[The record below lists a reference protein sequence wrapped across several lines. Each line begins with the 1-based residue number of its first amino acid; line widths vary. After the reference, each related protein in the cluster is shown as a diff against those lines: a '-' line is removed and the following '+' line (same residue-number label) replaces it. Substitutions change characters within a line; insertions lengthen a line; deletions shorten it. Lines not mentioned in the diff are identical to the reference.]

1 MAIKTINDTHLTSI
15 ANAIRNKY
23 IESGVDIMDDNG
35 EAPKY
40 KPSEMATA
48 IGNLPSVS
56 VKPVIAP
63 LNVTENGEYVA
74 PSTIDGYSPV
84 TVNVPTGGAELPSEA
99 LTISGNCSYRFSF
112 SGWDWFIENY
122 GDQITTSNITSATNM
137 FYYSKIETIP
147 FTINLST
154 NANGCSCISMFESC
168 SNLKTLPEISGKPNS
183 FSSVFSNCY
192 SIRQIPDSWG
202 NLDFSKIQADSFIN
216 INDIFNSCYSLRQ
229 IPASLISKLHNKK
242 TTGSYSK
249 LYYTCFSSCYSL
261 DEILNLPVDGAT
273 MTSNMFASSFDNC
286 SRLKD
291 MTFATN
297 NGTPYTANWK
307 TQTIDLTKSVGNS
320 SNSYVNNILNYNSG
334 ITADKKVTDD
344 TTYQALKNDP
354 DWFTTNVAYSRYNHD
369 SAVATINSL
378 PDTSAYLAANGG
390 TNTIKFRGNSG
401 SATDGGAI
409 NTLTEEEIA
418 VATAKGWTVT
428 LV

>member
-23 IESGVDIMDDNG
+23 LESGVDIMDDNG

-48 IGNLPSVS
+48 ISNLPSVS
-56 VKPVIAP
+56 IEPVIAP

-84 TVNVPTGGAELPSEA
+84 TVNVPTGGAGIPSEA
-99 LTISGNCSYRFSF
+99 FSISRECPYRFAY
-112 SGWDWFIENY
+112 SGWDWFVENY
-122 GDQITTSNITSATNM
+122 GNQINTSDITSATNM
-137 FYYSKIETIP
+137 FFYSNLETIP

-154 NANGCSCISMFESC
+154 SGCSCTSMFESC
-168 SNLKTLPEISGKPNS
+168 QYLKTLPEISGKPDN
-183 FSSVFSNCY
+183 FSNIFYSCY
-192 SIRQIPDSWG
+192 RIRQIPDSWG
-202 NLDFSKIQADSFIN
+202 NLDFSYFTTNSYARMSN
-216 INDIFNSCYSLRQ
+216 IFTYCYSLRQ
-229 IPASLISKLHNKK
+229 IPASLLSNLHNDK
-242 TTGSYSK
+242 TTSTYSK
-249 LYYTCFSSCYSL
+249 PYNNCFNSCYSL

-273 MTSNMFASSFDNC
+273 MTSDMFPSSFDNC

-307 TQTIDLTKSVGNS
+307 TQTINLTKNVGSS

-354 DWFTTNVAYSRYNHD
+354 DWFTSNVAYSRYNHD

-390 TNTIKFRGNSG
+390 TNTIKFRGESG

>member
-23 IESGVDIMDDNG
+23 TESGVDIMDSNG

-48 IGNLPSVS
+48 INNLPKGSEI
-56 VKPVIAP
+56 VITP
-63 LNVTENGEYVA
+63 LNVTENGTYTA
-74 PSTIDGYSPV
+74 PTGVNGYSPV
-84 TVNVPTGGAELPSEA
+84 TVNVPTGGGAELPSEA
-99 LTISGNCSYRFSF
+99 FNISKDCSYRFSYG
-112 SGWDWFIENY
+112 GWDWFIENY
-122 GDQITTSNITSATNM
+122 GDQITTSNITSTTNM
-137 FYYSKIETIP
+137 FYHSKIETIP
-147 FTINLST
+147 FTISLST
-154 NANGCSCISMFESC
+154 NGCNCISMFEGC
-168 SNLKTLPEISGKPNS
+168 SNLKILPEISGKPNS
-183 FSSVFSNCY
+183 FSNIFSSCY
-192 SIRQIPDSWG
+192 RIRQIPDSWG
-202 NLDFSKIQADSFIN
+202 NLDFSSFTTN
-216 INDIFNSCYSLRQ
+216 PYTNMSSIFSGCYSLRQ
-229 IPASLISKLHNKK
+229 IPASLISNLHNDK
-242 TTGSYSK
+242 TTGSYGKPYNS
-249 LYYTCFSSCYSL
+249 CFSSCFSL

-307 TQTIDLTKSVGNS
+307 TQTIDLTKSVGS
-320 SNSYVNNILNYNSG
+320 SSLSYVNNILNYNSG

-354 DWFTTNVAYSRYNHD
+354 DWWTTDIAYSRYNHD

-390 TNTIKFRGNSG
+390 TNTIKFKGDSG

>member
-35 EAPKY
+35 VAPKY

-48 IGNLPSVS
+48 INNLPKGSEI
-56 VKPVIAP
+56 VITA
-63 LNVTENGEYVA
+63 LNVTENGTYTA
-74 PSTIDGYSPV
+74 PTGVNGYSPV
-84 TVNVPTGGAELPSEA
+84 TVNVPTGGAGIPSEA
-99 LTISGNCSYRFSF
+99 FSISGDCGYRFANG
-112 SGWDWFIENY
+112 GWDWFIKNY
-122 GDQITTSNITSATNM
+122 RDQITTSNITSATNM
-137 FYYSKIETIP
+137 FYHSNLETIP

-154 NANGCSCISMFESC
+154 NGCGCISIFESC
-168 SNLKTLPEISGKPNS
+168 NNLKTLPEVSGKPKD
-183 FSSVFSNCY
+183 FSSVFSDCY
-192 SIRQIPDSWG
+192 RIRQIPDSWG
-202 NLDFSKIQADSFIN
+202 NLDFSYFTTSSYTNMNKIFSR
-216 INDIFNSCYSLRQ
+216 CYSLRE
-229 IPASLISKLHNKK
+229 IPASLLSNLHSDK
-242 TTGSYSK
+242 TTGAYSK
-249 LYYTCFSSCYSL
+249 PYNTCFNYCYSL

-273 MTSNMFASSFDNC
+273 VTSNMFSNSFYHS
-286 SRLKD
+286 SRLKN

-307 TQTIDLTKSVGNS
+307 TQTIDLSIYVGYADS
-320 SNSYVNNILNYNSG
+320 IVYILNYNSG
-334 ITADKKVTDD
+334 ITSDKQVTDD
-344 TTYQALKNDP
+344 TTYQALKDDP
-354 DWFTTNVAYSRYNHD
+354 DWFTTKVAYSRYNHD

-378 PDTSAYLAANGG
+378 PDTSAYLATAGG
-390 TNTIKFRGNSG
+390 TNTIKFKGESG

>member
-48 IGNLPSVS
+48 IGNLPKGSEI
-56 VKPVIAP
+56 VITA
-63 LNVTENGEYVA
+63 LNVTENGTYTA
-74 PSTIDGYSPV
+74 PTGVNGYNPV

-99 LTISGNCSYRFSF
+99 FSISKNCRYRFANN
-112 SGWDWFIENY
+112 GWDWFIENY
-122 GDQITTSNITSATNM
+122 GEQITTSNITDASYIFSN
-137 FYYSKIETIP
+137 SKVEAIP

-154 NANGCSCISMFESC
+154 SGCECNNMFESC
-168 SNLKTLPEISGKPNS
+168 FYLKTLPEVSGKITN
-183 FSSVFSNCY
+183 FSRVFSQCY
-192 SIRQIPDSWG
+192 KIRQIPDSWG
-202 NLDFSKIQADSFIN
+202 NLDFSN
-216 INDIFNSCYSLRQ
+216 INTITYSQLSSIFSYCYSLRQ
-229 IPASLISKLHNKK
+229 IPTSLLSNLHNDKV
-242 TTGSYSK
+242 TGKYNK
-249 LYYTCFSSCYSL
+249 FYQGCFTYCCSL
-261 DEILNLPVDGAT
+261 NEILNIPVDGAT
-273 MTSNMFASSFDNC
+273 MTNNMFDSAFERCN
-286 SRLKD
+286 RLKNI
-291 MTFATN
+291 TFATD

-307 TQTIDLTKSVGNS
+307 TQTIDLNLGIGYNLGSGDQK
-320 SNSYVNNILNYNSG
+320 YILNYNSG
-334 ITADKKVTDD
+334 ITKDKEVTND
-344 TTYQALKNDP
+344 TTYQALKDDP
-354 DWFTTNVAYSRYNHD
+354 DWWTINRSYSRYNHD

-390 TNTIKFRGNSG
+390 TNTIKFRGDSG

-418 VATAKGWTVT
+418 VAAAKGWTVT

>member
-23 IESGVDIMDDNG
+23 IESGVDIMDGNG

-48 IGNLPSVS
+48 ISNLPKGSEI
-56 VKPVIAP
+56 VITA
-63 LNVTENGEYVA
+63 LNVTENGTYTA
-74 PSTIDGYSPV
+74 PTGVNGYSPV
-84 TVNVPTGGAELPSEA
+84 TVNVPTGGGAGIPSEA
-99 LTISGNCSYRFSF
+99 FSLSKDCNYRFSYG
-112 SGWDWFIENY
+112 GWDWFIENY
-122 GDQITTSNITSATNM
+122 GDQITTSNITSTTNM
-137 FYYSKIETIP
+137 FYYSKIETLP

-154 NANGCSCISMFESC
+154 NGCNCISMFESC
-168 SNLKTLPEISGKPNS
+168 NNLKTLPEIFGKPTS
-183 FSSVFSNCY
+183 FSSVFSSCY
-192 SIRQIPDSWG
+192 RIRQIPDSWG
-202 NLDFSKIQADSFIN
+202 NLDFSSFTTTSFN
-216 INDIFNSCYSLRQ
+216 NMNNIFNACYSLRQ
-229 IPASLISKLHNKK
+229 IPASLISNLHNDK

-249 LYYTCFSSCYSL
+249 PYYSGFNSCSSL

-291 MTFATN
+291 ITFATD
-297 NGTPYTANWK
+297 NGTPYTATWK
-307 TQTIDLTKSVGNS
+307 TQTIDLTRSVGS
-320 SNSYVNNILNYNSG
+320 SSISYVNRILQYNSG
-334 ITADKKVTDD
+334 ITADKEVKDD
-344 TTYQALKNDP
+344 TTYQTLKDDP
-354 DWFTTNVAYSRYNHD
+354 DWFTSKVAYSRYNHD

-390 TNTIKFRGNSG
+390 TNTIKFKGESG

>member
-1 MAIKTINDTHLTSI
+1 MAIKTINDTHLTNI

-56 VKPVIAP
+56 VKPVIMP
-63 LNVTENGEYVA
+63 LNVTENGEYVP

-84 TVNVPTGGAELPSEA
+84 TVNVPTGGGAGIPSEA
-99 LTISGNCSYRFSF
+99 FSISGNCGYRFAN

-122 GDQITTSNITSATNM
+122 GDQITTSNITNANNM
-137 FYYSKIETIP
+137 FYYSNFEAVP

-154 NANGCSCISMFESC
+154 SGCNCASMFENC
-168 SNLKTLPEISGKPNS
+168 QYLKTLPEIFGKPNN
-183 FSSVFSNCY
+183 FSNVFYSCY
-192 SIRQIPDSWG
+192 RIRQIPDSWG
-202 NLDFSKIQADSFIN
+202 NLDFSYFTTDSYVRMSN
-216 INDIFNSCYSLRQ
+216 IFSYCYSLRQ
-229 IPASLISKLHNKK
+229 IPASLISNLHNDKV
-242 TTGSYSK
+242 TSSYNK
-249 LYYTCFSSCYSL
+249 PYYNCFYSCCSL

-273 MTSNMFASSFDNC
+273 MTSNMFTSNFNDCA
-286 SRLKD
+286 RLKNI
-291 MTFATN
+291 TFATD

-307 TQTIDLTKSVGNS
+307 TQTIDLTVHVGS
-320 SNSYVNNILNYNSG
+320 SSIIYKKYILNYNSG
-334 ITADKKVTDD
+334 ITEDKEVTDD
-344 TTYQALKNDP
+344 TTYQALKDDP
-354 DWFTTNVAYSRYNHD
+354 DWFTSNVAYSRYNHD

-390 TNTIKFRGNSG
+390 TNTIKFEGESG

>member
-1 MAIKTINDTHLTSI
+1 MAIKTINDAHLTSI

-23 IESGVDIMDDNG
+23 LESGVDIMDDNG

-48 IGNLPSVS
+48 INNLPKGSEI
-56 VKPVIAP
+56 VITA
-63 LNVTENGEYVA
+63 LNVTENGTYTA
-74 PSTIDGYSPV
+74 PTGVNGYSPV
-84 TVNVPTGGAELPSEA
+84 TVNVPTGGGAGIPSEA
-99 LTISGNCSYRFSF
+99 FSISGDCSYRFAF
-112 SGWDWFIENY
+112 GGWDWFIENY
-122 GDQITTSNITSATNM
+122 GDQINTSNIAAATNM
-137 FYYSKIETIP
+137 FYFSKLETIP

-154 NANGCSCISMFESC
+154 NGSNCISMFESC
-168 SNLKTLPEISGKPNS
+168 RNLKTLPEVSGKPTG
-183 FSSVFSNCY
+183 FSSVFSSCY
-192 SIRQIPDSWG
+192 RIRQIPDSWG
-202 NLDFSKIQADSFIN
+202 NLDFSSFTTN
-216 INDIFNSCYSLRQ
+216 SYTNMNSIFSGCYSLRQ
-229 IPASLISKLHNKK
+229 IPASLISNLHSDK

-249 LYYTCFSSCYSL
+249 PYSSCFSSCFSL

-273 MTSNMFASSFDNC
+273 MTSNMLASSFDNC
-286 SRLKD
+286 SRLKN

-307 TQTIDLTKSVGNS
+307 TQTIDLTKNVGS
-320 SNSYVNNILNYNSG
+320 SSLSYVNNILNYNSG
-334 ITADKKVTDD
+334 ITVDKKVTDD

-354 DWFTTNVAYSRYNHD
+354 DWWTTDIAYSRYNHD

-378 PDTSAYLAANGG
+378 PDTSAYLATAGG
-390 TNTIKFRGNSG
+390 TNTIKFKGESG

>member
-63 LNVTENGEYVA
+63 LNVTENGEYVP

-84 TVNVPTGGAELPSEA
+84 TVNVPTGGAGIPSEA
-99 LTISGNCSYRFSF
+99 FSISGNCQYRFANN
-112 SGWDWFIENY
+112 GWDWFIENY
-122 GDQITTSNITSATNM
+122 GDQITTSNIINANYI
-137 FYYSKIETIP
+137 FYYSNVETIP

-154 NANGCSCISMFESC
+154 NGCNCNNMFENC
-168 SNLKTLPEISGKPNS
+168 YYLKTLPEVSGKLTN
-183 FSSVFSNCY
+183 FSSIFSRCY
-192 SIRQIPDSWG
+192 RIRQIPDSWG
-202 NLDFSKIQADSFIN
+202 NLDFSN
-216 INDIFNSCYSLRQ
+216 IPTLSYANISSIFNYCYSLRQ
-229 IPASLISKLHNKK
+229 IPASLLSNLHNDKAI
-242 TTGSYSK
+242 GI
-249 LYYTCFSSCYSL
+249 YYKFYYMAFNYCYSL

-273 MTSNMFASSFDNC
+273 VTNNMFSSTFERCN
-286 SRLKD
+286 RLKD
-291 MTFATN
+291 ITFATD

-307 TQTIDLTKSVGNS
+307 NQTIDLTKAVGFNYGDS
-320 SNSYVNNILNYNSG
+320 EQNYILNYNSG
-334 ITADKKVTDD
+334 ITADKEVTDD
-344 TTYQALKNDP
+344 TTYQTLKDDP
-354 DWFTTNVAYSRYNHD
+354 DWWTIKRNYSRYNHD

-390 TNTIKFRGNSG
+390 TNTIKFMGDSG

>member
-1 MAIKTINDTHLTSI
+1 MAIKTINDTHLTNI

-84 TVNVPTGGAELPSEA
+84 TVNGPTGGAGIPTESFS
-99 LTISGNCSYRFSF
+99 ISGDCRYRFANG
-112 SGWDWFIENY
+112 GWDWFIENY
-122 GDQITTSNITSATNM
+122 GDQVNTSNIINASYI
-137 FYYSKIETIP
+137 FSYSKVEAIP

-154 NANGCSCISMFESC
+154 NGCECNFMFESC
-168 SNLKTLPEISGKPNS
+168 NYLKTLPEVSGKIRN
-183 FSSVFSNCY
+183 FSSAFSQCY
-192 SIRQIPDSWG
+192 RIRQIPDSWG
-202 NLDFSKIQADSFIN
+202 NLDFSEIN
-216 INDIFNSCYSLRQ
+216 TITYSKLNNIFNYCYSLRQ
-229 IPASLISKLHNKK
+229 IPASLFSNLHNDKVTNK
-242 TTGSYSK
+242 YNK
-249 LYYTCFSSCYSL
+249 LYQGSFNYCCSL
-261 DEILNLPVDGAT
+261 NEILNLPVDGAT
-273 MTSNMFASSFDNC
+273 MTNNMFDSTFERCN
-286 SRLKD
+286 RLKD
-291 MTFATN
+291 MTFATD

-307 TQTIDLTKSVGNS
+307 NQTIDLTKAVGYN
-320 SNSYVNNILNYNSG
+320 YGAGDQKYILNYNSG
-334 ITADKKVTDD
+334 ITEDKKVTDD
-344 TTYQALKNDP
+344 ITYQALKNDP
-354 DWFTTNVAYSRYNHD
+354 DWWTMNKSYSRYNHD

-378 PDTSAYLAANGG
+378 PDTSAYLATAGG
-390 TNTIKFRGNSG
+390 TNTIKFDGNSG

>member
-23 IESGVDIMDDNG
+23 IESGVDIMDGNG

-48 IGNLPSVS
+48 ISNLPKGSEI
-56 VKPVIAP
+56 VITA
-63 LNVTENGEYVA
+63 LNVTENGTYTA
-74 PSTIDGYSPV
+74 PTGVNGYSPV
-84 TVNVPTGGAELPSEA
+84 TVNVPTGGAGIPSEA
-99 LTISGNCSYRFSF
+99 FTISGDCQYRFYNG
-112 SGWDWFIENY
+112 GWDWFIENY
-122 GDQITTSNITSATNM
+122 GDQITTSNIIDARYIFT
-137 FYYSKIETIP
+137 YSEVEAIP

-154 NANGCSCISMFESC
+154 NGCEC
-168 SNLKTLPEISGKPNS
+168 SNMFQYCYYLKTLPEISGKTNN
-183 FSSVFSNCY
+183 FSNVFSRCY

-202 NLDFSKIQADSFIN
+202 NLDFSKISTISY
-216 INDIFNSCYSLRQ
+216 IDISSIFSYCYSLRQ
-229 IPASLISKLHNKK
+229 IPVSLLSNLHNDKA
-242 TTGSYSK
+242 TGTYYK
-249 LYYTCFSSCYSL
+249 LYYGGFNNCCSL
-261 DEILNLPVDGAT
+261 DEILNIPVDGAT
-273 MTSNMFASSFDNC
+273 VTSNMFSATFENC
-286 SRLKD
+286 NRLKD

-307 TQTIDLTKSVGNS
+307 TQTIDLSKYIGYASTVT
-320 SNSYVNNILNYNSG
+320 NILNYNSG
-334 ITADKKVTDD
+334 ITSDKQVTDD
-344 TTYQALKNDP
+344 TTYQALKDDP
-354 DWFTTNVAYSRYNHD
+354 DWFTTKVAYSRYNHD

-390 TNTIKFRGNSG
+390 TNTIKFKGESG
-401 SATDGGAI
+401 SATVGGAI